1 MSQEDHNV
9 NLYTSSAMEKAQ
21 IEADAKL
28 ALQKKRNEYINSKWY
43 ERLWKLWAYNSAKR
57 RYEKTK
63 EDIK

>member
-1 MSQEDHNV
+1 MSQQDRNI
-9 NLYTSSAMEKAQ
+9 NLYTSSAMDKAK

-28 ALQKKRNEYINSKWY
+28 ALEKKRTEYVNSKWY

-57 RYEKTK
+57 RYNNTK